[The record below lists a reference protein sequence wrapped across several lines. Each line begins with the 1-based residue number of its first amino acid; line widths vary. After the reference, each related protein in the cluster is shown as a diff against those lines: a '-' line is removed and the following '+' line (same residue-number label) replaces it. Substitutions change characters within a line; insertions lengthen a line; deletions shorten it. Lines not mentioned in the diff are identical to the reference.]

1 MKKKYRFLIL
11 LWVPLI
17 ISSLYVL
24 LVYHGIWFRFTDG
37 LAELKFIHYPLM
49 FIITFYVTLTV
60 HEFGHFFAFL
70 FQGIPLRALY
80 LTVFVFYKDKQG
92 WHFTIKPKLW
102 VLGGGLVIPDLQ
114 NIDSDEVYDAIT
126 SKFAKSLIAAPI
138 VTIVFLSWVILTF
151 ILSVLFSSSS
161 VWIGFYALFT
171 LFTILLSSLY
181 IYTFKLS
188 SQSFYGDFIAYRK
201 MKNDDVFKLAQV
213 IQYAMFSTE
222 SYDSRDQYFF
232 TKTKEMLKKIKL
244 SSNIF
249 HVMLLTQYID
259 GIMREQQEMDDELH
273 EKIKTY
279 AIKPPLRDEHSL
291 MLAYELCAYFY
302 KLKDVEKAYRLFEDI
317 ASRVSQKLDE
327 KMRNYLKYRT
337 MHIINLEDQEA
348 FLSNKEN
355 IYIGNSWIFE
365 AISDP
370 YELLKEQHEKLPFVE
385 YTSEVHFDE
394 PLESNEQK
402 SDR

>member
-1 MKKKYRFLIL
+1 MKKKYRL
-11 LWVPLI
+11 LVLGFTPI
-17 ISSLYVL
+17 IIGSIYVL

-49 FIITFYVTLTV
+49 FIVTFYVTLTM
-60 HEFGHFFAFL
+60 HELGHFFAFL

-80 LTVFVFYKDKQG
+80 LTIFVFYKDKQG

-114 NIDSDEVYDAIT
+114 NIDSDEIYQSVT
-126 SKFAKSLIAAPI
+126 SKFAKSLIAAPM
-138 VTIVFLSWVILTF
+138 VTIVFLGFVIFTF
-151 ILSVLFSSSS
+151 ILSVLYSSSS
-161 VWIGFYALFT
+161 VWIGFNAVFT
-171 LFTILLSSLY
+171 LFTILLSTLY

-188 SQSFYGDFIAYRK
+188 SQSFYGDFVAYRK
-201 MKNDDVFKLAQV
+201 MKTDETFKLAQV
-213 IQYAMFSTE
+213 MQYAMFSTE
-222 SYDSRDQYFF
+222 NYDTRDQYFF
-232 TKTKEMLKKIKL
+232 TKTKEMLKTIKL
-244 SSNIF
+244 SSNVF

-259 GIMREQQEMDDELH
+259 GIMRDHQEIDLVLH

-279 AIKPPLRDEHSL
+279 AIKPPLKDEHSL

-317 ASRVSQKLDE
+317 EKRVSQKLDE

-348 FLSNKEN
+348 FLSNKDN

-365 AISDP
+365 AVADP
-370 YELLKEQHEKLPFVE
+370 YELLVEQHEKLPFVE
-385 YTSEVHFDE
+385 YKSEVHFE
-394 PLESNEQK
+394 ELLASNEQK
-402 SDR
+402 SDQ